1 MRKSILT
8 IIIIVP
14 LLLAGCIGELAPQPG
29 PDPGPSPSPTDAP
42 DPGPVVT
49 TLPDGAMVGQR
60 ELRRLTTRE
69 SDATVRD
76 VFARGA
82 DWAGAG
88 LPPDRSSVAGF
99 DNDVALLA
107 VDDTRAEELAAA
119 AERVADTVMQRGL
132 AAAGVGACATPGR
145 TCVAALL
152 DGLAPRLL
160 RRSVPAA
167 DKERYLTT
175 YDRIIALGA
184 TPADGVKWSLVALL
198 SSPYFLYRSE
208 LGEPAGDAYQLTGE
222 EIATALAYD
231 FSGAPPSDDLMARAR
246 RGELSD
252 PAARLTE
259 ARRLLDS
266 PRGHQVVEHFLERW
280 LNYAEVRTLAKDER
294 LVPGFAALRADL
306 AEETRRFLEHIFF
319 TRKGSVAD
327 LFTSADTFVSPAL
340 AAHYGLAAPAQPF
353 GQVQRPAEQALG
365 LLAQGSILA
374 RFALTD
380 STSPPQ
386 RGAFI
391 RRRFM
396 CQELP
401 PPPPNVGQAPVP
413 TPGVT
418 TRERY
423 QQVTAAPTCAGC
435 HALINDV
442 GFALENFDTAGRYRT
457 TEEGKP
463 INASGKLVGFGPTE
477 LTFATG
483 RELAQHLAASPD
495 VAHCVGSKMAVYTF
509 GLAEASALPTT
520 AQQTALASGA
530 SSLYEFLA
538 QLTAAPHFTRRAPP
552 R

>member
-1 MRKSILT
+1 MRKLGP
-8 IIIIVP
+8 IIMVAF
-14 LLLAGCIGELAPQPG
+14 LLAGCIGELAPQPG

-42 DPGPVVT
+42 DPGPAVT

-69 SDATVRD
+69 YDATVRD
-76 VFARGA
+76 VFALGG

-107 VDDTRAEELAAA
+107 VDDARAEELAAA

-132 AAAGVGACATPGR
+132 GAAGVGACATPGR
-145 TCVAALL
+145 TCVVALV
-152 DGLAPRLL
+152 DSLAPRLL
-160 RRSVPAA
+160 RRTVPAA
-167 DKERYLTT
+167 DKERYLAT

-184 TPADGVKWSLVALL
+184 PPADGVKWSLVALL

-246 RGELSD
+246 RGELAD
-252 PAARLTE
+252 PTARLTE

-266 PRGHQVVEHFLERW
+266 PRGHAVVEHFLERW

-294 LVPGFAALRADL
+294 LVPGFSALRADL

-319 TRKGSVAD
+319 TSKGSVAD

-353 GQVQRPAEQALG
+353 AQVQRPAEQALG

-477 LTFATG
+477 LSFATG

-509 GLAEASALPTT
+509 GLAEAGSLPAP
-520 AQQTALASGA
+520 AQQAALASGG
-530 SSLYEFLA
+530 SSLYEFFA
-538 QLTAAPHFTRRAPP
+538 QLAAAPHFTRRAPP